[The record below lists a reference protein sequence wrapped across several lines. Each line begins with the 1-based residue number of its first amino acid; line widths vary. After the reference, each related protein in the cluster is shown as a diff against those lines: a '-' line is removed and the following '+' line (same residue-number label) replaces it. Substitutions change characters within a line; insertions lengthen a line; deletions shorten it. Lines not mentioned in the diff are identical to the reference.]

1 MKEIGRPYNDIVILL
16 HLSCRY
22 KTYEFPPGSNSTM
35 TLDNET
41 TVAVAR
47 GSLQWPIPGQHT
59 ADMAVLPG
67 LVSSEEVSALLSMM
81 PETFDRDADTVDNE
95 ETFEFY
101 LEVGYISYRGI
112 IFGHVHVFQLF
123 LNHF

>member
-1 MKEIGRPYNDIVILL
+1 MLDAMKEIGRPYNNIAILL

-22 KTYEFPPGSNSTM
+22 KTYEFSPGSNSTM

-41 TVAVAR
+41 TVAVTR

-67 LVSSEEVSALLSMM
+67 LVSSEEVAALLSMM

-101 LEVGYISYRGI
+101 LEVG
-112 IFGHVHVFQLF
+112 
-123 LNHF
+123 